1 MKTIRLNQTIRS
13 KLKKEANR
21 LILMDPHF
29 IDKKEDLLKQYE
41 SLHRFATNE
50 FKNYVS
56 KEDEK
61 TLNKYDIYVK
71 EWDPIKNALNIEKVF
86 DALPKL
92 SQGRFAGL
100 SICAGTGTQYF
111 NSQRHFSFIP
121 KETIRYLKDF
131 IFLKPEHPFWK
142 DFDRYDK
149 ELKNLNDWYHKKQK
163 PYDTVI
169 RSSNT
174 NKQVLEV
181 WPEAEKFEFLVQRTT
196 NVCLPVAVSLS
207 DKQAIQKDMQIRQGF
222 IE

>member
-92 SQGRFAGL
+92 SQGRFAG
-100 SICAGTGTQYF
+100 
-111 NSQRHFSFIP
+111 
-121 KETIRYLKDF
+121 
-131 IFLKPEHPFWK
+131 
-142 DFDRYDK
+142 
-149 ELKNLNDWYHKKQK
+149 
-163 PYDTVI
+163 
-169 RSSNT
+169 
-174 NKQVLEV
+174 
-181 WPEAEKFEFLVQRTT
+181 
-196 NVCLPVAVSLS
+196 
-207 DKQAIQKDMQIRQGF
+207 
-222 IE
+222 